1 MFESFYLRSKKIA
14 LVYTLPLDSSER
26 VSFSTAIAV
35 IFRTTRLSNCNT
47 RATMQMLLKI
57 VDVTKTIKY
66 FSQINLFWLVR

>member
-1 MFESFYLRSKKIA
+1 MFESFYLRIKKGA
-14 LVYTLPLDSSER
+14 QVYTLPLGSSEW

-35 IFRTTRLSNCNT
+35 IFLTARLSNWNT

>member
-1 MFESFYLRSKKIA
+1 MFESFYLRSKKRA

-26 VSFSTAIAV
+26 VSSSTAIAV
-35 IFRTTRLSNCNT
+35 IFRTTRSSNWNT

>member
-1 MFESFYLRSKKIA
+1 MFESFYLRIKKGA
-14 LVYTLPLDSSER
+14 LVYTLPLYSSER

-35 IFRTTRLSNCNT
+35 IFRTTRSSNWNT

-66 FSQINLFWLVR
+66 FSQANLFWLVR

>member
-1 MFESFYLRSKKIA
+1 MFESFYLRSKKRA

-26 VSFSTAIAV
+26 VSSSTAIAV
-35 IFRTTRLSNCNT
+35 IFRTTRFSNWNT

>member
-1 MFESFYLRSKKIA
+1 MFESFYLRSKKRA

-35 IFRTTRLSNCNT
+35 IFRTTRLSNWNT

-66 FSQINLFWLVR
+66 FSQINFFWLVR

>member
-1 MFESFYLRSKKIA
+1 MFESFYLRSKKRA

-26 VSFSTAIAV
+26 VSSPTAIAV
-35 IFRTTRLSNCNT
+35 IFRTTRSSNWNT

-66 FSQINLFWLVR
+66 FSQINFFWLVR

>member
-1 MFESFYLRSKKIA
+1 MFESFYLRIKKGA

-35 IFRTTRLSNCNT
+35 IFRTTRCSNWNT
-47 RATMQMLLKI
+47 RATMQILLKI
-57 VDVTKTIKY
+57 VDVTKAIKY

>member
-1 MFESFYLRSKKIA
+1 MFESFYLRIKKGA
-14 LVYTLPLDSSER
+14 QVYTLPLDSSEW

-35 IFRTTRLSNCNT
+35 IFLTARLSNWNT

>member
-1 MFESFYLRSKKIA
+1 MFESFYLRNKKGA
-14 LVYTLPLDSSER
+14 LVYTLPLDSSEW

-35 IFRTTRLSNCNT
+35 IFRTTRSSYWNT

-66 FSQINLFWLVR
+66 FSQANLFWLVR